1 MIGRALVLSAVIATV
16 AGCGGSDPGLA
27 SNLKQLEF
35 GTQIVRVSVPA
46 EWMVI
51 DHGAQKRFRKGEY
64 EVVLQ
69 TLKPVAPAG
78 LRRSI
83 EANGLDELVDWG
95 MAELGH
101 DQRREVKSRR
111 AVTIDG
117 REAVDVETWQR
128 LDHTFP
134 LRMLFVTAD
143 DGFLVLHTPRMANE
157 ESIKAFELI
166 RDSLHFE
173 AAAPAG
179 SARR

>member
-1 MIGRALVLSAVIATV
+1 MIGRALVLLVVVGTA
-16 AGCGGSDPGLA
+16 AGCAGGDAEPA
-27 SNLKQLEF
+27 ANLKQLEF
-35 GTQIVRVSVPA
+35 GAQTVRVSVPA

-78 LRRSI
+78 LRRGL
-83 EANGLDELVDWG
+83 EATGLDELVDWG
-95 MAELGH
+95 MVELGH

-111 AVTIDG
+111 TVTIDG

-143 DGFLVLHTPRMANE
+143 SGFLVLHTPRIANE
-157 ESIKAFELI
+157 ESLKAFESI